1 MYAID
6 RFLYDSFIQI
16 NHEKYLTGNTTRTIV
31 YGVIYLVIRIIYAF
45 MYILGLQPWRTM
57 IFTMGLAC
65 TLAISLDLVITMS
78 RRPN

>member
-1 MYAID
+1 MV
-6 RFLYDSFIQI
+6 LFISLF
-16 NHEKYLTGNTTRTIV
+16 ES
-31 YGVIYLVIRIIYAF
+31 F
-45 MYILGLQPWRTM
+45 MYILGLQRWRTM